1 MKKIAYFAGGIAVA
15 VSMATIAGSFT
26 APNTFTSGTTI
37 SSADMN
43 ANFAAVKTA
52 VDDNDARI
60 TSLESGSACPSDMVS
75 VGPICVD
82 RYEATVENVATS
94 AYVGDLATAALCNPN
109 GNDCKGKIVARSV
122 QGQIPTTS
130 VTWFQAQ
137 QACAAAGKRLLT
149 NAEWQM
155 AAAGTPDDGTT
166 CTVRG
171 NTGAIAG
178 CKSVWEVYDMV
189 GNVNEWVAD
198 WIQGAPKHDAGGAPF
213 LGTGSVESAFGS
225 DAMAGVSP
233 VNSNT
238 TGANRSFLAAI
249 YRGGRAGSTG
259 QGVFAFYAN
268 LTPSES
274 DVNLGFRCAK

>member
-60 TSLESGSACPSDMVS
+60 TSLESGTCPADMVS
-75 VGPICVD
+75 VGPVCVD
-82 RYEATVENVATS
+82 RYEATVENVATT
-94 AYVGDLATAALCNPN
+94 AYVGDLAAAALCDAN

-122 QGQIPTTS
+122 QGQTPTIN

-155 AAAGTPDDGTT
+155 AAAGTPDGAPNGVRDTSLPCTT
-166 CTVRG
+166 RG
-171 NTGAIAG
+171 ITGDDPACISNWG
-178 CKSVWEVYDMV
+178 VNDMV

-198 WIQGAPKHDAGGAPF
+198 WVQADPANYGTANAGNTNWG
-213 LGTGSVESAFGS
+213 G
-225 DAMAGVSP
+225 DAMAGVSA
-233 VNSNT
+233 VST
-238 TGANRSFLAAI
+238 TGDSRNFPAAI
-249 YRGGRAGSTG
+249 YRGGRAGSSG

-268 LTPSES
+268 LTPAES
-274 DVNLGFRCAK
+274 SPNLGFRCAK